1 MVMYRFIILCFTIGF
16 AASAEENT
24 EIAPVE
30 FYPGLL
36 CSVALIIT
44 PIAATVFAL
53 IRCLLKNGADGVLDC
68 LWNDSEAA
76 LISYALISTAFCILD
91 PPA

>member
-1 MVMYRFIILCFTIGF
+1 MVMYRFILLFLTIGF
-16 AASAEENT
+16 AAAAEENT

-30 FYPGLL
+30 FYPGLA
-36 CSVALIIT
+36 CSVGLIIT
-44 PIAATVFAL
+44 PIAGTLFA
-53 IRCLLKNGADGVLDC
+53 ITRCLLKNGVDGILDC

-76 LISYALISTAFCILD
+76 LISYALISATFCILD